1 MVTRSGWS
9 KLTNAYQSVMSA
21 VRSRAVIGASRWL
34 EASRLPGSSA
44 ISVNNANIGR
54 NRFGCMDVPLEGDF
68 REYRIVGSTQGGRDW
83 IASIQVNSAHM
94 TFVLPTRSRLSTIS
108 DQICVD

>member
-34 EASRLPGSSA
+34 DASKLPGSST
-44 ISVNNANIGR
+44 ISANNANIGR
-54 NRFGCMDVPLEGDF
+54 NLFGCMGVPLEGDF
-68 REYRIVGSTQGGRDW
+68 REYRIAGSTQGGRDW
-83 IASIQVNSAHM
+83 IASKSVATW
-94 TFVLPTRSRLSTIS
+94 TFLTKSIGGAV
-108 DQICVD
+108 

>member
-34 EASRLPGSSA
+34 DASRLPGS
-44 ISVNNANIGR
+44 IPINASNASMGR
-54 NRFGCMDVPLEGDF
+54 NRFGCMGVPLEGDF
-68 REYRIVGSTQGGRDW
+68 REYRIVGSTQDRGELDCLEIRRDLD
-83 IASIQVNSAHM
+83 
-94 TFVLPTRSRLSTIS
+94 FL
-108 DQICVD
+108 DQINRRRCVSL